1 MFCLKIRRELIPFKD
16 APKLFHSLAHWLKK
30 SLLSVIP
37 FSERK
42 TEIVFSSSVVTMDV
56 RVSQNI
62 KIVIYK
68 PVDVLKSGNVSMC
81 KALLK

>member
-1 MFCLKIRRELIPFKD
+1 M
-16 APKLFHSLAHWLKK
+16 
-30 SLLSVIP
+30 
-37 FSERK
+37 
-42 TEIVFSSSVVTMDV
+42 EIVPSSIVITMDV

-68 PVDVLKSGNVSMC
+68 SVDVLKSGNVSMY

>member
-1 MFCLKIRRELIPFKD
+1 MRLKCSIPYI
-16 APKLFHSLAHWLKK
+16 KK

-37 FSERK
+37 FNERK
-42 TEIVFSSSVVTMDV
+42 TEIVPSQSSVITMDV

-68 PVDVLKSGNVSMC
+68 SVDVLKSGSVSMY
-81 KALLK
+81 ALLK